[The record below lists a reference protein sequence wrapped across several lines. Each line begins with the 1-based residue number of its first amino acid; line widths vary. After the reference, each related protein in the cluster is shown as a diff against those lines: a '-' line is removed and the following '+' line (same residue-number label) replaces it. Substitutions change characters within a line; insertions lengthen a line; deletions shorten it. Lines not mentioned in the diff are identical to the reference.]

1 MPANTD
7 FFQQL
12 AELLPFGM
20 YVVDRQGRVVFW
32 NDRASQITGYRA
44 HDLIGRPFR
53 DEIFAACASEG
64 PGPDC
69 ADSSPIERAIRDG
82 RPVEAHQLLR
92 HRQGH
97 RIPVLAQV
105 IPIRDDHGHV
115 AAVAEIFQEE
125 QAGAEGLCWI
135 TRSEAQSDPVLGIPS
150 RATTRQQLEISL
162 AQHSSGLG
170 VFLVEVEN
178 IDQFARSRG
187 KEMVVAVLR
196 AVAQTLA
203 HAMPVPHFLGAW
215 GTGSFL
221 ILAPNSSSELNDAL
235 QQRLAALGNGCAIS
249 WWGDEVVPHV
259 RVACTMLEE
268 QDTAAHLIARLEG
281 LQMRAATAG
290 ER

>member
-1 MPANTD
+1 MPANTE
-7 FFQQL
+7 FFQQF

-20 YVVDRQGRVVFW
+20 YVVDRQGRIVFW
-32 NDRASQITGYRA
+32 NNRASQITGYRA
-44 HDLIGRPFR
+44 HDLVGRLYH
-53 DEIFAACASEG
+53 DGLFAPCAPKENEPESGES
-64 PGPDC
+64 C
-69 ADSSPIERAIRDG
+69 PIESAIRDG
-82 RPVEAHQLLR
+82 KPVEAHQLLR

-97 RIPVLAQV
+97 RIPVLAQA

-135 TRSEAQSDPVLGIPS
+135 TRTEGQSDPVLGIPS
-150 RATTRQQLEISL
+150 RATARQQLEISL
-162 AQHSSGLG
+162 VQRSTGLG
-170 VFLVEVEN
+170 VFLIEVEN

-215 GTGSFL
+215 ENGSFL
-221 ILAPNSSSELNDAL
+221 ILAPNSTSELNDAL

-259 RVACTMLEE
+259 RVACTMLEQ
-268 QDTAAHLIARLEG
+268 QDTAASLIARLEA
-281 LQMRAATAG
+281 LQMRAASAG